1 MQFIWAILIIFWWI
15 AIWGLFDMY
24 TENKTKNEKIKIY
37 LIILGIIISIICF
50 NPQLIK
56 RIC

>member
-37 LIILGIIISIICF
+37 LIILGIITSIVCF
-50 NPQLIK
+50 HPQLIK
-56 RIC
+56 RMC